1 MNKENERFL
10 LTNFDFFDEYRPSTP
25 GGERFECFDGWFKII
40 NDLCE
45 RLEKLKLP
53 SLKIRQVKQKLG
65 SLRFYVDGANVKAM
79 WLIDHAESLSE
90 ITCERCGQ
98 PGTFGIKKLAFRTR
112 CLSCFKKNI

>member
-1 MNKENERFL
+1 M
-10 LTNFDFFDEYRPSTP
+10 TNFDFFDEYKPLTP
-25 GGERFECFDGWFKII
+25 GGERFECFDGWFGII
-40 NDLCE
+40 SDLCE

-53 SLKIRQVKQKLG
+53 NLKVRQVKQKLG

-98 PGTFGIKKLAFRTR
+98 VGNLETRKLRFQTL
-112 CLSCFKKNI
+112 CLSCSKKKI